1 MINILENFL
10 TSYSVPT
17 IVISIIT
24 CVFALIFEISL
35 KDKVNKKQII
45 YLSILVS
52 ITMQIVYDCV
62 ILGQATVS
70 PNTIVAGSVA
80 GSLSIAISAFI
91 KKVYKG
97 ENLPNSVAG
106 LLIEEL
112 IKDYVTNEKISE
124 TALSIESLIRNEN
137 DELLENKNFTYL
149 YITFDGSEADKLISQ
164 FGIKKD
170 RNVFLNF
177 SHITDFWMT
186 SIRRS
191 NPSNLLVL
199 TESVL
204 LHTLSYIPQA
214 DQNSGVLYSPEFDE
228 LIRYINSNYADK
240 DLSLGKLADMF
251 NFSKKY
257 LSSLFSRNMSTK
269 FSAYL
274 NQVRIDHA
282 LVLSKQG
289 TYSVKE
295 LAEKC
300 GFSDPLYF
308 SKVFK
313 QIIGM
318 SPTNY
323 KKGVQ

>member
-1 MINILENFL
+1 MDAICNFIAPSSSESNIQLHHF
-10 TSYSVPT
+10 
-17 IVISIIT
+17 
-24 CVFALIFEISL
+24 VFEADLDKL
-35 KDKVNKKQII
+35 KQPFVRKHFCMH
-45 YLSILVS
+45 L
-52 ITMQIVYDCV
+52 
-62 ILGQATVS
+62 A
-70 PNTIVAGSVA
+70 
-80 GSLSIAISAFI
+80 
-91 KKVYKG
+91 YKG
-97 ENLPNSVAG
+97 EAILFIDGKSYQLSPG
-106 LLIEEL
+106 
-112 IKDYVTNEKISE
+112 
-124 TALSIESLIRNEN
+124 ALFITFPHQSY
-137 DELLENKNFTYL
+137 ELLESKNFTYL

>member
-137 DELLENKNFTYL
+137 DELLENKISLVIFENSIEGTSKTQAMQ
-149 YITFDGSEADKLISQ
+149 IARLIIQ
-164 FGIKKD
+164 
-170 RNVFLNF
+170 
-177 SHITDFWMT
+177 
-186 SIRRS
+186 
-191 NPSNLLVL
+191 
-199 TESVL
+199 
-204 LHTLSYIPQA
+204 
-214 DQNSGVLYSPEFDE
+214 
-228 LIRYINSNYADK
+228 
-240 DLSLGKLADMF
+240 
-251 NFSKKY
+251 
-257 LSSLFSRNMSTK
+257 
-269 FSAYL
+269 
-274 NQVRIDHA
+274 
-282 LVLSKQG
+282 
-289 TYSVKE
+289 
-295 LAEKC
+295 AEKTT
-300 GFSDPLYF
+300 S
-308 SKVFK
+308 
-313 QIIGM
+313 
-318 SPTNY
+318 N
-323 KKGVQ
+323 